1 MILIR
6 NMVTVVLDLNV
17 VLLYLGGALFS
28 SLFGLVMMRI
38 LWVFAQNRVKRLVFG
53 MANEYVDGFMQN
65 LEKNP
70 ELLANL
76 LKPVGTRLLGQYGL
90 ETGSNRPKSFKI
102 LGFPVPEPIMNL
114 IGEMAAKEA
123 RKRLGEAGNEA
134 GSAVWG

>member
-6 NMVTVVLDLNV
+6 NMVTVVLDLNII
-17 VLLYLGGALFS
+17 LLYLGGALFS
-28 SLFGLVMMRI
+28 SLFGLLMMRI
-38 LWVFAQNRVKRLVFG
+38 LWIFAQNRVKRLVFG
-53 MANEYVDGFMQN
+53 MANEYMDGVVQN
-65 LEKNP
+65 LQKNP
-70 ELLANL
+70 EILANM

-90 ETGSNRPKSFKI
+90 ETGSNRQKSFKI

-114 IGEMAAKEA
+114 MGEIAAREA